1 MAEKKSCSWVRI
13 ITRIVEVGFFFLSI
27 WSIYL
32 TIKDFSS
39 VNLCSTISIVFGFAL
54 SLLLDYQQK
63 QINKSLEK
71 GIVEQKED
79 LEAFKDE
86 PLARY
91 EVLEDSVD
99 FIVDDNKEGQ

>member
-86 PLARY
+86 PIPRY
-91 EVLEDSVD
+91 EVVKDNVSR
-99 FIVDDNKEGQ
+99 VDDNREGQ